1 MQNLGVICHG
11 CLAADCIL
19 INHMRGNTLK
29 LFTFL
34 LALLSFNVQS
44 QETIKIVW
52 PYAVGQPWMNIR
64 TIADNANS
72 QQKKYT
78 FALEMKQG
86 AGGAIAAQFVLNN
99 PNNTLIS
106 NSNTQIIRP
115 LTTADG
121 AYDLDSFVP
130 VLIQA
135 VDVPVVMVSKK
146 YQSMAELLAKPN
158 LNIGISAAKGITDY
172 AARMMA
178 TKDDTQYV
186 AFKTG
191 FTEQIASLI
200 GGHIDGAVVTLD
212 SSKRFIDDGSV
223 LRLSDSPLTVNW
235 AMYASSKMDAERMR
249 EIHNILTAASNQDNV
264 RKILVDANPKYV
276 YLNMAQ
282 LRDWYTTER
291 NKWFKIVAQYPIK

>member
-1 MQNLGVICHG
+1 
-11 CLAADCIL
+11 
-19 INHMRGNTLK
+19 
-29 LFTFL
+29 
-34 LALLSFNVQS
+34 
-44 QETIKIVW
+44 
-52 PYAVGQPWMNIR
+52 MNIR

-106 NSNTQIIRP
+106 NSNTHIIRP
-115 LTTADG
+115 LTSTDG

-130 VLIQA
+130 VLIQGI
-135 VDVPVVMVSKK
+135 DVPVIMVSKK
-146 YQSMAELLAKPN
+146 YQSMSELLAKPN
-158 LNIGISAAKGITDY
+158 LNIGISAAGGITEY

-178 TKDDTQYV
+178 NKPDTQYV

-191 FTEQIASLI
+191 FAEQIASLM

-223 LRLSDSPLTVNW
+223 LRLSDSSLTVNW
-235 AMYASSKMDAERMR
+235 AMYASSKMDTERMK
-249 EIHNILTAASNQDNV
+249 EIQTILTVASNQDNV
-264 RKILVDANPKYV
+264 RKILIDANPKYV
-276 YLNMAQ
+276 YLNMVQ
-282 LRDWYTTER
+282 LRDWYTSER
-291 NKWFKIVAQYPIK
+291 NKWTKIVAQYPIK